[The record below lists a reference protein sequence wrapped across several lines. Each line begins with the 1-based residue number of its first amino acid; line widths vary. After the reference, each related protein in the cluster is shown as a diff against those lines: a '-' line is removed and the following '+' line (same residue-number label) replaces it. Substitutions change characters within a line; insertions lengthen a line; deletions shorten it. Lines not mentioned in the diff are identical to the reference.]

1 MLNAISAEAILLVD
15 DLIFSVIYSKILYHI
30 WKLQNSTS
38 FCIGIL
44 IVLKNHSK
52 SSIIMPR
59 VFGQW
64 FLTYA
69 ILFCNI
75 KFYKS
80 LFHSLIMRECRS
92 GQTGR
97 TQNKNHV
104 LKLPRGAE
112 MLNLRSSGWQSIKRM
127 RYPVA

>member
-1 MLNAISAEAILLVD
+1 MLNAEAILLVD

-64 FLTYA
+64 FLTYV
-69 ILFCNI
+69 ILF
-75 KFYKS
+75 YKYKA
-80 LFHSLIMRECRS
+80 F
-92 GQTGR
+92 
-97 TQNKNHV
+97 
-104 LKLPRGAE
+104 
-112 MLNLRSSGWQSIKRM
+112 
-127 RYPVA
+127 